1 MGNVTES
8 AINVNAAALEAFAEK
23 LLLAAGFDEL
33 SSRTAAEGLVQA
45 SLRGVDSHG
54 IRLLPHYVKA
64 LKAGRLTPQ
73 PKFEF
78 EQTGPTT
85 GIINADHALG
95 FPAGQTAID
104 KAMEIAA
111 QQGMA
116 AVTVTNS
123 SHCGML
129 AYYTIQAAKKGF
141 FALAVT
147 NTTPRL
153 IPTGSKKA
161 FLGTNPF
168 CYAFPLQNE
177 EPLCYDAAT
186 TQITGNKI
194 QLYRQ
199 LGLALP
205 DGVAADKDGNI
216 TTDAKIAELLVP
228 FGDYK
233 GFGIAL
239 LVDILC
245 GALCG
250 MPNGD
255 QVSAMYGADIS
266 GKRLLGQ
273 FYLVFDINRFRP
285 LQAFAQELQEE
296 MDRLRALP
304 SVDGRTIM
312 APGDPEKLISAERT
326 ISGIPLEPEIF
337 ASLQSVANELNVTG
351 INEIILN

>member
-1 MGNVTES
+1 MENVTES
-8 AINVNAAALEAFAEK
+8 AINVNAAALEAFAQK

-64 LKAGRLTPQ
+64 LKAGRLTAM

-129 AYYTIQAAKKGF
+129 AYYTIQAAKNGF

-255 QVSAMYGADIS
+255 QVSAMYGSDIS

-304 SVDGRTIM
+304 SVDGRAIM
-312 APGDPEKLISAERT
+312 APGDPEKLISAERAA
-326 ISGIPLEPEIF
+326 SGIPLEPEIF
-337 ASLQSVANELNVTG
+337 ASLQSVADELNVTG